1 MTFLDTRP
9 ARTNRALAGLALAL
23 ACSSLAACSSSSDE
37 PSSAGSPTT
46 SAPASSPFDVAVTG
60 PTQAQPGQKIAV
72 TLSNNGRL
80 PDAYQ
85 LEVEPAEA
93 ATLTARDAHLGAGES
108 MKIRLA
114 VHSTPFV
121 IRVKSVGAGGE
132 EAAEMSVS

>member
-1 MTFLDTRP
+1 M
-9 ARTNRALAGLALAL
+9 ALVLVCAPLV
-23 ACSSLAACSSSSDE
+23 ACSSSSDD
-37 PSSAGSPTT
+37 PSSSGASTGSP
-46 SAPASSPFDVAVTG
+46 AASSPYDVGVTG

-85 LEVEPAEA
+85 LEVEPANA
-93 ATLTARDAHLGAGES
+93 ATLTVRDAHLGAGES
-108 MKIRLA
+108 MKIRLS

-121 IRVKSVGAGGE
+121 IRVKSVGAGGQ